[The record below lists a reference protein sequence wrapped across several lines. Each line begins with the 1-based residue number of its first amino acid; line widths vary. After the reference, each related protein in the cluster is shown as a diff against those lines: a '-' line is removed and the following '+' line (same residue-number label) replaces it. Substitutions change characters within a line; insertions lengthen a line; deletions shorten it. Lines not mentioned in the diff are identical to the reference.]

1 MFTPR
6 VRETSRPLEPT
17 SEDKFVVMDRLLN
30 DAEMKDET
38 LMPGLVPKELKKPSQ
53 RLL

>member
-17 SEDKFVVMDRLLN
+17 NEDKFVVMDRLLN
-30 DAEMKDET
+30 DAEMKDKAM
-38 LMPGLVPKELKKPSQ
+38 MPGLASKDPQKPTK